1 MEHRMYRPAR
11 PHEELV
17 LDLVFESYGESRYNR
32 TSAEYE
38 QLSTLV
44 TNIKDVHY
52 RVNKRLQEYKK
63 SGQPR
68 SSAIVYFKAGDLKPR
83 YEPFPETISM
93 QTVRTALIFAGF
105 REPKQ
110 RRKP

>member
-1 MEHRMYRPAR
+1 MYRPPR

-17 LDLVFESYGESRYNR
+17 LDLVFESHGESRYNR

-38 QLSTLV
+38 HLCSLV

-52 RVNKRLQEYKK
+52 RVNKLLQDYKK
-63 SGQPR
+63 TGKPR
-68 SSAIVYFKAGDLKPR
+68 FSEIVYFKAGDLKPR
-83 YEPFPETISM
+83 REPFPEKISM
-93 QTVRTALIFAGF
+93 QTVRTALIFSGF

-110 RRKP
+110 RRKQ

>member
-1 MEHRMYRPAR
+1 MYRPPR

-38 QLSTLV
+38 HLATLV

-68 SSAIVYFKAGDLKPR
+68 SAAIVYFKAGDLKPR

-105 REPKQ
+105 RKPKQ

>member
-1 MEHRMYRPAR
+1 MYRPPR

-32 TSAEYE
+32 TPSEYE
-38 QLSTLV
+38 HLSTLV

-63 SGQPR
+63 LGQPR
-68 SSAIVYFKAGDLKPR
+68 SAAIVYFKAGDLKPR
-83 YEPFPETISM
+83 YEPFPEKISM
-93 QTVRTALIFAGF
+93 QTVRTALIFSGF
-105 REPKQ
+105 RQPKH